1 MIDSAAI
8 AGVKLLRVYNESTA
22 NVMNYGIFR
31 KSDLSATDKRLVGFI
46 DFGHSKTSL
55 FLAKIWKNK
64 AEIIYEKNDR
74 NLGVRNLDYNIL

>member
-31 KSDLSATDKRLVGFI
+31 KSDLSATDERLVGFI

-74 NLGVRNLDYNIL
+74 NLDYNIL